1 MVRELKLK
9 TNKEDDKLVISAEG
23 RIDANTAVI
32 LDKELS
38 AAVTQTKALVIDFD
52 RLEYISSA
60 GLRVLLGAS
69 KAMKKDG
76 GDIKIINVGENIIE
90 IFAVTGFLNKLD
102 ITKK

>member
-1 MVRELKLK
+1 MTRELKVK
-9 TNKEDDKLVISAEG
+9 KNKEDDRMVVTVEG
-23 RIDANTAVI
+23 RIDANTAVN

-38 AAVTQTKALVIDFD
+38 AAVTEAKTLILDFD

-69 KAMKKDG
+69 KAVRKNG

-90 IFAVTGFLNKLD
+90 IFAVTGFINKLD

>member
-1 MVRELKLK
+1 MTRELKVK
-9 TNKEDDKLVISAEG
+9 KIKEDDRMVVTVEG
-23 RIDANTAVI
+23 RIDANTAVN

-38 AAVTQTKALVIDFD
+38 AAVTEAKTLILDFD

-69 KAMKKDG
+69 KAVRKNG

-90 IFAVTGFLNKLD
+90 IFAVTGFINKLD

>member
-1 MVRELKLK
+1 MARELKIK
-9 TNKEDDKLVISAEG
+9 KNKEDDRMVVTVEG
-23 RIDANTAVI
+23 RIDANTAVN

-38 AAVTQTKALVIDFD
+38 EAVTEAKTLVIDFD